1 MMRHAPLQGI
11 VASYFGFMQALAT
24 TAAHRPTEYE
34 HRKRH
39 CVRMMFNISIG
50 GTDPDVPGSE
60 IKTHKTLH
68 EDLMKDAYSQTT
80 QVDPSPAFLRKVS
93 SHLLA
98 DSSARDRRA
107 GAA

>member
-1 MMRHAPLQGI
+1 MRHAPLQGVI
-11 VASYFGFMQALAT
+11 ASHFGFVEAFAA

-34 HRKRH
+34 LRKCH
-39 CVRMMFNISIG
+39 CVRLTFNTPIG

-60 IKTHKTLH
+60 TKTHKTLH
-68 EDLMKDAYSQTT
+68 EYFMKAAYSQTT
-80 QVDPSPAFLRKVS
+80 QVDPSPGFLRKAS